1 MECRTI
7 SFIEPI
13 AGVEGQQLQFGTLG
27 QIRWFVNDQPP
38 AANTCLDGHEM
49 RVSLQ
54 EPPNKRLQPTPLGAI
69 VKRRG

>member
-1 MECRTI
+1 MKCRTI

-13 AGVEGQQLQFGTLG
+13 AGIEWQQLQFGTLG
-27 QIRWFVNDQPP
+27 QIRWFINDQPP
-38 AANTCLDGHEM
+38 AANTRLDGHEM

>member
-1 MECRTI
+1 MECCTI

-13 AGVEGQQLQFGTLG
+13 AGVEGQQLQFRTLG

-38 AANTCLDGHEM
+38 AANTCLDGLEK

-54 EPPNKRLQPTPLGAI
+54 EPQALHPTRWLC
-69 VKRRG
+69 